1 MQNEGQ
7 MPRQN
12 SRGSKESFYEILLN
26 AAADRKQS
34 SKRMPEDVR
43 EMLGMNAQ
51 ETNQV
56 KSSRGRSKTKLKPE
70 TSPPVAKKKRE
81 KEFLRPHTVKE
92 KFEQQA
98 KRKVID
104 EYLNTPKKRLLKTE
118 TCPIPFRQKSAKEQK
133 ISVLKLISDTVPPSN
148 PSSESTQKHDLSDII
163 IAAAAA
169 KMVKLDSEGCAS
181 LLKCSLYNLFS

>member
-1 MQNEGQ
+1 ML
-7 MPRQN
+7 RQE

-34 SKRMPEDVR
+34 TKPMPEDVK
-43 EMLGMNAQ
+43 EMLGINTQ
-51 ETNQV
+51 DTKQV

-70 TSPPVAKKKRE
+70 KSPPVVKKKRE
-81 KEFLRPHTVKE
+81 KEFLRSHTVKE

-104 EYLNTPKKRLLKTE
+104 EYLNTPKKRLLRTE

-148 PSSESTQKHDLSDII
+148 PSQESTHKHDFSDVI

-169 KMVKLDSEGCAS
+169 KMVKLDSEGFVS
-181 LLKCSLYNLFS
+181 LLKIEFYHPIS